1 MDRDESAGGDN
12 APEISGNIE
21 MKTSI
26 ALIGFMGSGK
36 SLTGVNLARR
46 LKKKFLETD
55 SLIEQKAGKPIPA
68 IFSEDG
74 EAAFRQ
80 IETEIAAEVAAE
92 ENAVIA
98 CGGGMVLNK
107 INMDRLRGNAVI
119 VYLDVDPDII
129 LKRLINSG
137 DKRPLLNTPDRKQR
151 IIDLLKQ
158 RKPLYEREA
167 DIRVAVDKIDADTAQ
182 MVIKA
187 LKANASIDI

>member
-12 APEISGNIE
+12 APEINGNIE

-129 LKRLINSG
+129 LKRLINRG

>member
-1 MDRDESAGGDN
+1 
-12 APEISGNIE
+12 
-21 MKTSI
+21 MKTNI
-26 ALIGFMGSGK
+26 ALIGFMGAGK
-36 SLTGVNLARR
+36 SITGVALAQR

-55 SLIEQKAGKPIPA
+55 SLIEQRAGKSIPE

-74 EAAFRQ
+74 EAAFRRL
-80 IETEIAAEVAAE
+80 EAEIAAEVGRE

-119 VYLDVDPDII
+119 VYLDIDPDII

-137 DKRPLLNTPDRKQR
+137 DNRPLLNTPDRKQR
-151 IIDLLKQ
+151 IMDLLKQ

-167 DIRVAVDKIDADTAQ
+167 DIKVAVDKADADTAQ
-182 MVIKA
+182 LIITA
-187 LKANASIDI
+187 LKANGSIDI